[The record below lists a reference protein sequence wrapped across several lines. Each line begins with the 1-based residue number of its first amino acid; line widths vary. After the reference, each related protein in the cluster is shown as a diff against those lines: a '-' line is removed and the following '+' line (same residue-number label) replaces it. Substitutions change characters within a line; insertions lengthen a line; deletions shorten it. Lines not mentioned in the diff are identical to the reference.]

1 MTSLDENSLILTK
14 LVSSVNGALVRS
26 NHQRTLFCTEYFLV
40 DAVRWV

>member
-26 NHQRTLFCTEYFLV
+26 NH
-40 DAVRWV
+40 